1 MPFLILGV
9 LIVALIFSPQIWV
22 RRTLKKYGRDRSDL
36 QGTGGELAE
45 HLVERFQL
53 EGVTVKKGGS
63 GEDFYNP
70 DEKVISLSPEH
81 YDGKSIAAVA
91 VATHETGHAIQH
103 KEKHEGFMLRQKR
116 ILFALMIERFSAMA
130 LMVSPFIFLFT
141 RVPQSSLITLTL
153 GMLGMISSLWVQFV
167 NLPVEMDAS
176 FNKALPILREGYLAP
191 EDMPAA
197 RKVLSVAAF
206 TYVAGALASLLNLGR
221 WIAILRR

>member
-1 MPFLILGV
+1 MLFLILGV
-9 LIVALIFSPQIWV
+9 LIVALVFGPQIWV
-22 RRTLKKYGRDRSDL
+22 RHTLKKYGKDRPDL

-53 EGVTVKKGGS
+53 EDVTVRKGGA
-63 GEDFYNP
+63 GEDYYNP

-81 YDGKSIAAVA
+81 YSGKSIAAVA

-103 KEKHEGFMLRQKR
+103 KEKHEEFMLRKNR
-116 ILFALMIERFSAMA
+116 ILFALMLERFSALA

-153 GMLGMISSLWVQFV
+153 GGLGMISALWVQFV
-167 NLPVEMDAS
+167 NLPVEIDAS
-176 FNKALPILREGYLAP
+176 FNKALPILQEGYLAP

-197 RKVLSVAAF
+197 QKVLKVAAF
-206 TYVAGALASLLNLGR
+206 TYVAAALASLLNLGR
-221 WIAILRR
+221 WIAILKR